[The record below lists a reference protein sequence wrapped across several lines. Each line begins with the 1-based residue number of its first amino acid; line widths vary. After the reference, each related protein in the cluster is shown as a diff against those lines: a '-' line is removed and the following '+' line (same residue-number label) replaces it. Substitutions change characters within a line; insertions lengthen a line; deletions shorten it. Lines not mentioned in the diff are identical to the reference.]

1 MASEYLK
8 WKARDVQRETPRE
21 LTPQEKRK
29 NWWHYHKWYVFL
41 GMVLLAI
48 LCDIGWHVLRTAKPD
63 YQVAYVGTDALPEDT
78 VAALEAGFAAL
89 GEDLNGDGR
98 VTVRLV
104 QYASSGGADAG
115 AAYSAEV
122 QLMSD
127 LLDCESFFFL
137 LEDPDRFQLNYHSLC
152 RLDGSLPEENDYS
165 AEGTYLA
172 WDQCPVLAGMELG
185 EYSYSLMGQTVTGD
199 SRALVSRLFL
209 ARRGFWTEKSAAY
222 PEGCAALWD
231 KLTEGAIP

>member
-127 LLDCESFFFL
+127 LLDCESFFSCW
-137 LEDPDRFQLNYHSLC
+137 RI
-152 RLDGSLPEENDYS
+152 RIGSS
-165 AEGTYLA
+165 STTTA
-172 WDQCPVLAGMELG
+172 
-185 EYSYSLMGQTVTGD
+185 
-199 SRALVSRLFL
+199 
-209 ARRGFWTEKSAAY
+209 SAAWTA
-222 PEGCAALWD
+222 PCRKRTITLPRGRISPGISARFLPGWSWAN
-231 KLTEGAIP
+231 IPIR